1 MNQPQRRARA
11 VLSLALGAL
20 ALLAPASAAADA
32 VVDWNAQATTSIA
45 GVARQ
50 PPHVAWLSFA
60 MVHGAVYDAV
70 NGIARTH
77 DPYLVLPAASGTES
91 MDAAAATAAFRVLVA
106 LFPAQAPMLQARLDQ
121 SLAAVPDGP
130 AEAGGISA
138 GEAAAAAMLAARA
151 NDGRGSP
158 FPIAIETEPGSWR
171 PTPPVF
177 LLDPGAWVAGVTPF
191 LPETARLKTA
201 GPGDLTSSEYAQDFQ
216 EVKELGSSTSTTRT
230 ADQSDTALF
239 WNDPTIWAR
248 TFGSLAVARGLDSAA
263 AARMLASANLA
274 GADAVIAC
282 WREKYRWSYWRPVTA
297 IREASS
303 DGNPATEEDPAW
315 TPFLVTPPFPEYPS
329 GHACSSGAATHALRH
344 FFGTDRVAFSG
355 FSLAS
360 NTTRS
365 FERFSQARQEVID
378 ARVWSGIHFRTAD
391 VDGARLG
398 RHVARVL
405 RTHYLQPLR
414 TSKHGDKRR

>member
-1 MNQPQRRARA
+1 MNRPKRRARA
-11 VLSLALGAL
+11 VLVLALGAL

-77 DPYLVLPAASGTES
+77 DPYLVLPSASGTES

-106 LFPAQAPMLQARLDQ
+106 LFPEQAPMLQARYDQ

-130 AEAGGISA
+130 AEAGGVA
-138 GEAAAAAMLAARA
+138 VGETAAAAMLSART

-158 FPIAIETEPGSWR
+158 FPIAIGTEPGSWR

-177 LLDPGAWVAGVTPF
+177 LLDPGAWVANVKPF
-191 LPETARLKTA
+191 LAGTARLKTA
-201 GPGDLTSSEYAQDFQ
+201 GPVDLTSSEYAQDFQ
-216 EVKELGSSTSTTRT
+216 EVKELGSSSSTTRT
-230 ADQSDTALF
+230 ADQTDTALF
-239 WNDPTIWAR
+239 WNDPTIFPR
-248 TFGSLAVARGLDSAA
+248 MLGSLAVARGLDSAA
-263 AARMLASANLA
+263 TARMLASANLV

-297 IREASS
+297 IQEAGS
-303 DGNPATEEDPAW
+303 DGNPATEADPAW
-315 TPFLVTPPFPEYPS
+315 TPFLVTPPFPEYPA
-329 GHACSSGAATHALRH
+329 GHACASSAVTHALRH

-365 FERFSQARQEVID
+365 FERFSQARHEVID

-414 TSKHGDKRR
+414 ESKH